1 MSEKL
6 KEVVKSKYNEI
17 AKNSNPLNIVDC
29 CGGSDCCGDS
39 SFKMIDDEY
48 KNLSGYNSEADL
60 GLGCGVPTE
69 FANMQVGQRV
79 LDLGSGAGNDCFV
92 IRSIVGEKGKVV
104 GLDFSEPM
112 LEKARKNAEKLK
124 FDNIE
129 FVLGD
134 IEDLPFKNNQF
145 DMVSSN
151 CVLNLVPDKIKAFSE
166 IHRVLNTNGH
176 FCVSDVVT
184 EGALPEALKNDVEM
198 YVGCVAGAVKIDE
211 YLGIIEN
218 AGFKNIEIHKK
229 KKISIPESI
238 IKKYSGVDNE
248 EIGIYS
254 ITISA
259 KK

>member
-1 MSEKL
+1 MSKKL
-6 KEVVKSKYNEI
+6 KEVVKSKYSEI
-17 AKNSNPLNIVDC
+17 AKKSNPLNIVDC
-29 CGGSDCCGDS
+29 CGDS
-39 SFKMIDDEY
+39 GFKMIDDEY
-48 KNLSGYNSEADL
+48 ENLSGYISEADL

-69 FANMQVGQRV
+69 FANIKLGQTV

-92 IRSIVGEKGKVV
+92 IRSIVGENGKVV

-112 LEKARKNAEKLK
+112 IEKARKNAEKLK
-124 FDNIE
+124 FENIE

-134 IEDLPFKNNQF
+134 IENLPFKNNQF

-151 CVLNLVPDKIKAFSE
+151 CVLNLVPDKTKAFNE
-166 IHRVLNTNGH
+166 IHRVLNSNGH

-184 EGALPEALKNDVEM
+184 DGALPEILKNDVEM
-198 YVGCVAGAVKIDE
+198 YVGCVAGAIDINY
-211 YLGIIEN
+211 YLSIIEN

-229 KKISIPESI
+229 KKINIPEKI
-238 IKKYSGVDNE
+238 MKKYSGIDNE

-259 KK
+259 NK